1 MHKFESTEETEV
13 KGRGGNV
20 KRKMTKQLR
29 KIPESREQ
37 NGSLSKIPGF

>member
-1 MHKFESTEETEV
+1 MHKFESTEETES
-13 KGRGGNV
+13 KGKGWEC

-37 NGSLSKIPGF
+37 NGSLSKIPRF